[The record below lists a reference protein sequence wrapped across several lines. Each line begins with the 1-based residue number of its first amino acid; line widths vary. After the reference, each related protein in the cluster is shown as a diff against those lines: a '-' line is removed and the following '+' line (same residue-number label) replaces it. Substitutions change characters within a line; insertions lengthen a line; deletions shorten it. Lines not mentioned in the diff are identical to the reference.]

1 LSKCD
6 DVACPYCL
14 HHPTTMAVEDK
25 RVELNANKVA
35 RTTAIATPGGK
46 AIAATSTYHGCY
58 CYQFNC
64 YGKSTGVGCH
74 ACEAKAWSGVP
85 VVPGIMPGTC
95 QWDCS
100 KLCNCT
106 YSVAF
111 QQHHRIH
118 IMNIRVKA
126 LEKEKQEAGGKSSA
140 PLMTAVTTVTQKAEL
155 GQENIIKRVDHLIQ
169 YHTFAELE
177 ENQLDGG
184 TIDYYAVK
192 QNALSMTAIV
202 YEVCA

>member
-1 LSKCD
+1 
-6 DVACPYCL
+6 
-14 HHPTTMAVEDK
+14 
-25 RVELNANKVA
+25 
-35 RTTAIATPGGK
+35 
-46 AIAATSTYHGCY
+46 
-58 CYQFNC
+58 
-64 YGKSTGVGCH
+64 
-74 ACEAKAWSGVP
+74 
-85 VVPGIMPGTC
+85 
-95 QWDCS
+95 
-100 KLCNCT
+100 
-106 YSVAF
+106 
-111 QQHHRIH
+111 
-118 IMNIRVKA
+118 MNIRVKA

>member
-1 LSKCD
+1 MKLAGAKRQQNCNWKLSKCD

-35 RTTAIATPGGK
+35 RTTAIATPV
-46 AIAATSTYHGCY
+46 
-58 CYQFNC
+58 
-64 YGKSTGVGCH
+64 GVGCH

-202 YEVCA
+202 YKVCA